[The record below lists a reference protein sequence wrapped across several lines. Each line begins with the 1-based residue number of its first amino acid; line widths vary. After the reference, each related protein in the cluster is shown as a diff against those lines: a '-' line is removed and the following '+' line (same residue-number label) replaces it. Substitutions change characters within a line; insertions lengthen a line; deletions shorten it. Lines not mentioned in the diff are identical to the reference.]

1 MSPRF
6 LAQPPALSRPAIR
19 RARRARVPSIVPFVS
34 VQSPATTKLILA
46 STSPRRQ
53 SLLREAGY
61 EFAVVPP
68 GIDEDDYPQTLLPAE
83 LATFLARVKA
93 RSIAERYPDNV
104 VLAADTVVAFGDR
117 ILGKPEDADEARRT
131 LQLLS
136 GTTHVVVTGVAV
148 SHVARRFAQER
159 RVLSAVRMRIMSR
172 TDVDRYIESD
182 MWQGKAGGY
191 GLQDGNPF
199 IKAVVGCPTN
209 VVGLPM
215 STTRQ
220 LLAAAGVEPMK
231 PVE

>member
-6 LAQPPALSRPAIR
+6 LAQPPALSRPAIW
-19 RARRARVPSIVPFVS
+19 RARRVRVPSIVPFVS

-68 GIDEDDYPQTLLPAE
+68 GIDEDDYPQTLLPVE

-93 RSIAERYPDNV
+93 RSIAERYADNV

-117 ILGKPEDADEARRT
+117 ILGKPEDADDARRT

-220 LLAAAGVEPMK
+220 LLAAGGIEPTT
-231 PVE
+231 PGA

>member
-1 MSPRF
+1 MPPRF
-6 LAQPPALSRPAIR
+6 LAQPPALSRHAPH
-19 RARRARVPSIVPFVS
+19 RARRVRVPGIVPFVS
-34 VQSPATTKLILA
+34 VQAPATTKLILA

-83 LATFLARVKA
+83 LAVFLARVKA
-93 RSIAERYPDNV
+93 RSVAERYPDNV

-117 ILGKPEDADEARRT
+117 ILGKPEDAEDARRT
-131 LQLLS
+131 LRLLS
-136 GTTHVVVTGVAV
+136 GTTHIVVTAVAV
-148 SHVARRFAQER
+148 AHAARKFAQER
-159 RVLSAVRMRIMSR
+159 RVMSAVRMRVIGR
-172 TDVDRYIESD
+172 GDLDQYVESGI
-182 MWQGKAGGY
+182 WQGKAGGY

-215 STTRQ
+215 STTRA
-220 LLAAAGVEPMK
+220 LLSAAGVEPVK
-231 PVE
+231 PSE

>member
-1 MSPRF
+1 
-6 LAQPPALSRPAIR
+6 
-19 RARRARVPSIVPFVS
+19 VS
-34 VQSPATTKLILA
+34 VQAPATTKLILA

-53 SLLREAGY
+53 NLLRDAGY

-83 LATFLARVKA
+83 LAGFLARVKA
-93 RSIAERYPDNV
+93 RSVAERYADNV

-117 ILGKPEDADEARRT
+117 ILGKPEDADDARRT
-131 LQLLS
+131 LLLLS

-148 SHVARRFAQER
+148 AHHARKFAQER
-159 RVLSAVRMRIMSR
+159 RVMSAVRMRMMSR
-172 TDVDRYIESD
+172 NDVDRYVESGL
-182 MWQGKAGGY
+182 WQGKAGGY

-215 STTRQ
+215 STTRM
-220 LLAAAGVEPMK
+220 LLSAAGVEPVK
-231 PVE
+231 PTQ